1 MPQAVVA
8 QGLSSAMQ
16 ARMNFLIERQGVVSG
31 NIANAATPGYIAK
44 DLTFVGK
51 VNDAS
56 QMMKTSGQHI
66 VPNKL
71 VGHGVETENK
81 LYMKNNGNSVDTAT
95 EMLKL
100 NEIQTE
106 FTLMTRLRAKHV
118 GMYRAALGLGQ

>member
-1 MPQAVVA
+1 MPEAVVA

-16 ARMNFLIERQGVVSG
+16 ARMNFLIERQGVVAG
-31 NIANAATPGYIAK
+31 NIANAATPDYIAK

-51 VNDAS
+51 VKKATA
-56 QMMKTSGQHI
+56 MMQTSGKHI
-66 VPNKL
+66 SAGGFI
-71 VGHGVETENK
+71 GHGVETEDK

-106 FTLMTRLRAKHV
+106 YTMMVQLRSKHV
-118 GMYRAALGLGQ
+118 SMYRMALGRQ